1 MRDRV
6 SCDRGHGVFQYE
18 SIQSNESPNL
28 TPWKM
33 SIYGTE
39 VGGDPAAPEL
49 RVSMIYG
56 VTIAK
61 SSRAA
66 GLLSEILRDPDAAAR

>member
-1 MRDRV
+1 
-6 SCDRGHGVFQYE
+6 
-18 SIQSNESPNL
+18 
-28 TPWKM
+28 M

-61 SSRAA
+61 SSRAV
-66 GLLSEILRDPDAAAR
+66 GLLSEILRGPNAAAT